1 MANQTKRA
9 NSFNTGM
16 AAEFF
21 VLSQLFRMGLEA
33 YLSQG
38 NKKSIDIRVVHSVNR
53 SISVDVKA
61 VRGYSS
67 LVVNNVR
74 PAPNHFLAFVIYND
88 KFENVAIPPD
98 VFIVPSKEVGAITKK
113 FKLERRVMKGDLLKY
128 KNRWALLK
136 G

>member
-1 MANQTKRA
+1 
-9 NSFNTGM
+9 M